1 MALLH
6 LAHRWARGR
15 GVSLHALTVDHGL
28 RPDSAAE
35 AAGVAAFCAAHGIAH
50 RILTWSGDGDG
61 NLPDAARRGRYAAM
75 ADACTEAGATMLLTG
90 HTLDDQAETVLM
102 RLGRGSG
109 VDGLAAMRAMTPLWG
124 VQLFRPLL
132 GLRREDL
139 RDMLRGAGVA
149 WVDDPTNEDR
159 GYTRIRARDA
169 LAQLAPLG
177 ITPERLAATANAMAD
192 AQAVLEAQATALE
205 NATGG
210 LTPLGYVQLNP
221 LALSSAPRDTAHRLL
236 SRWLC
241 QVSGAVYRPRREAL
255 EALLHRMGQGDFGG
269 ATLHGCRIDPMD
281 DGIVIQREPNACTA
295 ITVSG
300 ERAIWD
306 NRFRIEHAPSAP
318 DIHITATGEAGLRHL
333 KAAKT
338 PLSPAWRAAP
348 RPARAC
354 TPALWRGGIL
364 LAVPLAG
371 YAIDPAASLCRVA
384 PMSSMH
390 ASMVDPVN
398 EAFI

>member
-1 MALLH
+1 MTASVSDDDLTALFAPAAHQSNIALAVSGGGDSMALLH

-169 LAQLAPLG
+169 LAPPRATPRIVCCHGGCVRFRAPSTAPGARRWRLCCTAWGRAILAG
-177 ITPERLAATANAMAD
+177 RRCMD
-192 AQAVLEAQATALE
+192 AESIRWTTVS
-205 NATGG
+205 
-210 LTPLGYVQLNP
+210 
-221 LALSSAPRDTAHRLL
+221 LSSVSRMPAPPSPFPASARYGIIGSVSSTPPPPPIFT
-236 SRWLC
+236 SR
-241 QVSGAVYRPRREAL
+241 RRE
-255 EALLHRMGQGDFGG
+255 RQG
-269 ATLHGCRIDPMD
+269 C
-281 DGIVIQREPNACTA
+281 A
-295 ITVSG
+295 I
-300 ERAIWD
+300 
-306 NRFRIEHAPSAP
+306 
-318 DIHITATGEAGLRHL
+318 
-333 KAAKT
+333 
-338 PLSPAWRAAP
+338 
-348 RPARAC
+348 
-354 TPALWRGGIL
+354 
-364 LAVPLAG
+364 
-371 YAIDPAASLCRVA
+371 
-384 PMSSMH
+384 
-390 ASMVDPVN
+390 
-398 EAFI
+398 